1 MSSEWC
7 FLTEQS
13 PVWQGMLADVL
24 KQSDIPFVTESS
36 TGAGMA
42 IRTGSLN
49 ETIRFLVPEDKLEAA
64 KNIVEEL
71 FSQKTNEKI

>member
-24 KQSDIPFVTESS
+24 KQNDIPFVTESS

-49 ETIRFLVPEDKLEAA
+49 ETIRFLVPKDRLEAA
-64 KNIVEEL
+64 KAIVEDL
-71 FSQKTNEKI
+71 FSKKVD

>member
-24 KQSDIPFVTESS
+24 KQNKIPFVTESS
-36 TGAGMA
+36 KGAGMA

-49 ETIRFLVPEDKLEAA
+49 ETIRFMVPNDRLEAA
-64 KNIVEEL
+64 KILVEEL
-71 FSQKTNEKI
+71 FSEKVN